1 MDFTSDLFPNL
12 YGKSTAFKFGYQPQ
26 TKNPQQ
32 LPTSQSG
39 FFSQNAGALIGAG
52 ASLLGTTA
60 QIGLGINSLRQNKQ
74 ALEQSKQALD
84 FSKQQYTDQ
93 KKNYD
98 SYMTQTNDSA
108 NAYDEI
114 KRKTNTNIN
123 VNDQLPMEKL

>member
-1 MDFTSDLFPNL
+1 MDFISDLFPNL

-26 TKNPQQ
+26 TQNPQQ

-39 FFSQNAGALIGAG
+39 FFSKNAGALIGAG

-60 QIGLGINSLRQNKQ
+60 QIGLGIHSIRKNKQ
-74 ALEQSKQALD
+74 AIEQSKQALE
-84 FSKQQYTDQ
+84 FSKQQYTEE

-108 NAYDEI
+108 NAYDEM
-114 KRKTNTNIN
+114 KRKI
-123 VNDQLPMEKL
+123 LPTQRN

>member
-12 YGKSTAFKFGYQPQ
+12 YAKSTAFKFGYQPQ

-32 LPTSQSG
+32 LPTSG

-60 QIGLGINSLRQNKQ
+60 QIGLGINSLRQTKQ

-84 FSKQQYTDQ
+84 FSKQQYADQ

-108 NAYDEI
+108 NAYEM
-114 KRKTNTNIN
+114 KRKI
-123 VNDQLPMEKL
+123 LPTQRN

>member
-12 YGKSTAFKFGYQPQ
+12 YAKSTAFKFGYQPQ
-26 TKNPQQ
+26 TQNPQQ

-84 FSKQQYTDQ
+84 FSKQQYTEE

-108 NAYDEI
+108 NAYDEM
-114 KRKTNTNIN
+114 KRKI
-123 VNDQLPMEKL
+123 LPTQRN

>member
-12 YGKSTAFKFGYQPQ
+12 YAKSTAFKFGYQPQ

-32 LPTSQSG
+32 LPTSG

-84 FSKQQYTDQ
+84 FSKQQYADQ

-123 VNDQLPMEKL
+123 VHDQLPMEKL